1 MAMVNGS
8 QSVNGSKQET
18 VTARVKQCIVD
29 AIGVKLSPS
38 KIPDDMALLDK
49 GLGLDSVSLLRLV
62 AGFLRMAPEK
72 VVELSVAHPPVFEP
86 GTKWEYSNVNYVI
99 AGMIIF
105 WFLRRR

>member
-1 MAMVNGS
+1 MATVNGS
-8 QSVNGSKQET
+8 KSVNGSKQTT

-62 AGFLRMAPEK
+62 AELEHEFDVQIEESALRPELFCS
-72 VVELSVAHPPVFEP
+72 VGTLSAYMDKLTQVDGAKRSLSIERV
-86 GTKWEYSNVNYVI
+86 
-99 AGMIIF
+99 
-105 WFLRRR
+105 